1 MIASTSIAKPTVIV
15 GGGFVGLFCALH
27 LRHRH
32 YPAPIILID
41 PKDRFIFRP
50 LLFDFLSGE
59 LSDEQVW
66 PRYEELLQGSE
77 VEFIQ
82 DAVSA
87 IDLVERSLT
96 TAQGLTFDY
105 GHLVLGLGATQGYF
119 GTPGAADYAFAFR
132 DRDHVVKLEQ
142 HLRQRLQKASQIHDR
157 QQRRDLL
164 TIAVV
169 GAGPSGIEMVAL
181 LADWLPLHYGR
192 LGGDPQDLR
201 LILVNRSPE
210 ILKGDANASL
220 HDLVLEEL
228 QQRQMPV
235 ELLLGVAV
243 EAVTPEG
250 LQYRRSGTDAL
261 EQVRGTVIWTAGVS
275 NNPLLSQL
283 EIPASDRDRHGMPY
297 VLPTLQLL
305 GYPEVFAAG
314 DCAVVK
320 EQPQPG
326 LAQVA
331 YQQGAAIAHNLLAL
345 SHNQPLSPAKVSLR
359 GTLMGLGIDNAV
371 ANLLNRYRVT
381 GKPGSLLR
389 KATYLELLPTPL
401 HNFKATMDWLSDE
414 LFQGHS
420 DRPQTLEQREAGI
433 SRAIAITIVS
443 LVAILGG
450 FFATRLLNEPRSP
463 QPPQSI
469 PTQPAAPPTP

>member
-1 MIASTSIAKPTVIV
+1 MTSAETRPTVIV

-27 LRHRH
+27 LRHRR
-32 YPAPIILID
+32 YAEPIILID

-77 VEFIQ
+77 VEFVQ
-82 DAVSA
+82 DSVSQ
-87 IDLVERSLT
+87 IDLQGRSLT
-96 TAQGLTFDY
+96 TVAGRQLEY

-119 GTPGAADYAFAFR
+119 GTPGAAEHAFAFR
-132 DRDHVVKLEQ
+132 DRDDVLKLGK
-142 HLRQRLQKASQIHDR
+142 HLLQRLQQASQSRDR
-157 QQRRDLL
+157 QQRQDLL
-164 TIAVV
+164 TTAVV

-181 LADWLPLHYGR
+181 LADWLPLQYER
-192 LGGDPQDLR
+192 LGGDRQEIR
-201 LILVNRSPE
+201 LVLVNRSPE

-228 QQRQMPV
+228 QQRQIPI

-243 EAVTPEG
+243 EGVTAEG
-250 LQYRRSGTDAL
+250 LIYRSTAEAEPQL
-261 EQVRGTVIWTAGVS
+261 LTGTVIWTAGVS
-275 NNPLLSQL
+275 NNPLLAEL
-283 EIPASDRDRHGMPY
+283 EIPASDRNRHGVPY
-297 VLPTLQLL
+297 VSSTLQLL

-345 SHNQPLSPAKVSLR
+345 SHNHALSPAKVSLR

-381 GKPGSLLR
+381 GKPGAILR

-401 HNFKATMDWLSDE
+401 HNFKATVDWLSEE
-414 LFQGHS
+414 LFHRHS
-420 DRPQTLEQREAGI
+420 GGQTRSLEQREIGI
-433 SRAIAITIVS
+433 SRAIAITIVG
-443 LVAILGG
+443 LAVILGG
-450 FFATRLLNEPRSP
+450 FLVTRLLNEPRSP
-463 QPPQSI
+463 QPQPS
-469 PTQPAAPPTP
+469 PTQPAPPAP

>member
-1 MIASTSIAKPTVIV
+1 MTASTPIAKPTVIV

-27 LRHRH
+27 LRHRR

-59 LSDEQVW
+59 LNDEQVW

-77 VEFIQ
+77 VEFVQ

-87 IDLVERSLT
+87 IDLVGRSLT
-96 TAQGLTFDY
+96 TAQGLKFDY

-132 DRDHVVKLEQ
+132 DRDHVVKLER
-142 HLRQRLQKASQIHDR
+142 HLRQRLQKASQIRDR
-157 QQRRDLL
+157 QMRSNLL

-169 GAGPSGIEMVAL
+169 GAGPSGIEMAAL
-181 LADWLPLHYGR
+181 LADWLPLHYSR

-201 LILVNRSPE
+201 LVLVNRSPE

-250 LQYRRSGTDAL
+250 LHYRRAGSDAPL
-261 EQVRGTVIWTAGVS
+261 EQVNGTVIWTAGVS

-283 EIPASDRDRHGMPY
+283 EIPASDRDRHGVPY

-314 DCAVVK
+314 DCAVVQD
-320 EQPQPG
+320 QPQPG

-345 SHNQPLSPAKVSLR
+345 SHQQPLSIAKVSLR

-381 GKPGSLLR
+381 GKTGSMLR

-401 HNFKATMDWLSDE
+401 HNFKATVDWLSDE
-414 LFQGHS
+414 LFQHHS

-433 SRAIAITIVS
+433 SRAIAITIVG
-443 LVAILGG
+443 LVAILGS
-450 FFATRLLNEPRSP
+450 FFATRLLHEPRSP
-463 QPPQSI
+463 QPQPS
-469 PTQPAAPPTP
+469 PTQPAPPTP